1 MHKYILLFTL
11 LLLAACSAS
20 GGSAPSSSGR
30 SYADELR
37 QRSGNNGQPGEQTPT
52 ALRPSPTNPAPPP
65 QPRQIV
71 VMPTPPQPAQAQEQ
85 TANSNSAAGAI
96 EQISSD
102 FAIDDAAV
110 SLTAFVTSTP
120 AMFIFA
126 TVIAGFVIRKK
137 ERK

>member
-20 GGSAPSSSGR
+20 SGSAPSSSGR

-52 ALRPSPTNPAPPP
+52 ALRPSPTSPAPPS
-65 QPRQIV
+65 QPRQV
-71 VMPTPPQPAQAQEQ
+71 MVMPTPQ
-85 TANSNSAAGAI
+85 TQQQTTDSNSAVGAI

-102 FAIDDAAV
+102 FAIDDATV
-110 SLTAFVTSTP
+110 SLAAFITSTP

-126 TVIAGFVIRKK
+126 TVVAGLVIRKK
-137 ERK
+137 ERR